1 MEPLRVLLT
10 GAAVLYGTPDAACVA
25 AFDAQSVIDDPH
37 GPNERVQAILP
48 LAELERS
55 WLFRLA
61 ADSDADDSS
70 IEAHAMK
77 CRFESSLEV
86 PPEVYQAPGTSVKRF
101 RH

>member
-1 MEPLRVLLT
+1 MSEADRGQWSSGIGFIL
-10 GAAVLYGTPDAACVA
+10 AAQHSYSSCQQYRENVA
-25 AFDAQSVIDDPH
+25 ASLELADV
-37 GPNERVQAILP
+37 

-55 WLFRLA
+55 WLFCLA
-61 ADSDADDSS
+61 PDSDADDTS